1 MIDIVQAAVGA
12 VALRSGA
19 APALVFA
26 AGSLSCFGPCVAP
39 RLIAVA
45 ACGQSPGRGSRVAAA
60 AFIGGLCA
68 AYSAF
73 GALAGVLG
81 SVLDLSYWAYGALAA
96 ALSVSGAIGLVRAKS
111 ASVCTVTHRPSNT
124 SLGAIFFFGAASAL
138 TIAPCCAP
146 VVSVVAAYAAQ
157 SGDAM
162 YGAALLAVFALG
174 HGLPAAVLGLGAGA
188 VAGTLRRFALHQAT
202 AVATAAL
209 CIVLSAF
216 YWCLA

>member
-1 MIDIVQAAVGA
+1 MIDIVRATIGA
-12 VALRSGA
+12 VTLRSGA

-45 ACGQSPGRGSRVAAA
+45 ACGGSPETGSRMAAA
-60 AFIGGLCA
+60 AFLAGLCA
-68 AYSAF
+68 VYSAF

-81 SVLDLSYWAYGALAA
+81 SVLDLSYWAYGTLAA
-96 ALSVSGAIGLVRAKS
+96 ALSVSGVIGLVRAEPGR
-111 ASVCTVTHRPSNT
+111 ACTVPRGPSNT
-124 SLGAIFFFGAASAL
+124 SLGAVFLFGVASGL
-138 TIAPCCAP
+138 IISPCCAP
-146 VVSVVAAYAAQ
+146 VVSVVATYAAQ
-157 SGDAM
+157 SGDAL

-174 HGLPAAVLGLGAGA
+174 HGLPAAIIGLGAGA

-202 AVATAAL
+202 AVVSAAL
-209 CIVLSAF
+209 CVVLSAF